1 MNPQPSETAGAVWAI
16 IFVFGIAFF
25 ALKAFLE
32 GEKRTVPSDLFTIGY
47 VENNHTSPAP
57 VVNNTTNNYES
68 TNNVTN
74 VNKVTKNNTI
84 TKLQLDCI
92 DTLVALG
99 YKKMVARKMV
109 LDYFKVRT
117 AKNVQEFLSDIL
129 KK

>member
-1 MNPQPSETAGAVWAI
+1 M
-16 IFVFGIAFF
+16 
-25 ALKAFLE
+25 
-32 GEKRTVPSDLFTIGY
+32 PSDLFTLGY
-47 VENNHTSPAP
+47 VENNHISPAP
-57 VVNNTTNNYES
+57 VVHNTT
-68 TNNVTN
+68 NVTN

>member
-32 GEKRTVPSDLFTIGY
+32 GEKHTIPSDLFTIGY
-47 VENNHTSPAP
+47 IESNAPSIINNSH
-57 VVNNTTNNYES
+57 TTNFYE
-68 TNNVTN
+68 NPK
-74 VNKVTKNNTI
+74 NKAN

-92 DTLVALG
+92 DTLIAIG
-99 YKKMVARKMV
+99 YKKSVARKMT
-109 LDYFKVRT
+109 LDYFKNNT
-117 AKNVQEFLSDIL
+117 PSNVQEFISDIL

>member
-32 GEKRTVPSDLFTIGY
+32 GEKHTMPSDLFTLGY
-47 VENNHTSPAP
+47 IENNHTSPTP
-57 VVNNTTNNYES
+57 IINNTTNA
-68 TNNVTN
+68 TNVTN
-74 VNKVTKNNTI
+74 VNKVTKNNTT